1 MIEKLWGFILPG
13 AALILLLGLLHHHW
27 QIITAPVPLDLYE
40 GTMPL
45 ITSLIAEGNNPYTK
59 AFQPQAADVY
69 PPLYNMLVA
78 PLTSIFGNT
87 FELHRSVSALFI
99 FAAVVF
105 CGLAG
110 YRVSGSKRHGF
121 AAATMFYAALLF
133 YATPVSS
140 TNAPGVA
147 IYLAGLLVPWYFRF
161 SNASLLF
168 GLVCGILA
176 FYTKQYFILG
186 MAMLCLYTF
195 VYVSMSRAL
204 LLGIFYACGLI
215 SSLAIVHISSPYYL
229 DNTLFAPSAA
239 MKGLQSWEIL
249 AIQLKVYLY
258 TYSGLLLVILAA
270 IVAGTMRLGSAGCMT
285 HIRTNLQLAREGLKG
300 PLLAAKGDFFWFC
313 LLWSSIVI
321 VFYLGR
327 NPGNYMTY
335 LFQLMSPFLLI
346 IAFRSIASF
355 PTKIGIIAPV
365 ALFSLYQAYAIL
377 PKDFSTNLDR
387 WRQVEQLIQEND
399 QILATQ
405 MLVMPL
411 LKNNKDVH
419 QDGHTFYFPLASNKP
434 DFFVKEKKGDRVS
447 AIWNNYITNMYRKIE
462 RREFDLILVSPWE
475 LRGIFERNP
484 PPFKKITG
492 RKFLSRHYK
501 TEQTI
506 KLSMTDRYGGGTYD
520 IQVWRPKNTAIREK
534 HNDK

>member
-1 MIEKLWGFILPG
+1 MIEKLWGLVLPG
-13 AALILLLGLLHHHW
+13 AAMILLLGLLHHHW
-27 QIITAPVPLDLYE
+27 QIVTAPVPLDLYE

-45 ITSLIAEGNNPYTK
+45 ITSIIAEGQNPYTK

-78 PLTSIFGNT
+78 PLTRIFGNT
-87 FELHRSVSALFI
+87 FELHRSVSAIFI
-99 FAAVVF
+99 FAAVIF
-105 CGLAG
+105 CGLASAK
-110 YRVSGSKRHGF
+110 VSGSRRHGF

-147 IYLAGLLVPWYFRF
+147 VYLIGLLIPWYFRF

-168 GLVCGILA
+168 GLVCGVLT
-176 FYTKQYFILG
+176 FYTKQYFILS

-195 VYVSMSRAL
+195 LYVSMSRAL
-204 LLGIFYACGLI
+204 MLGILYACALI
-215 SSLAIVHISSPYYL
+215 SSLAIVHATSPYYL

-249 AIQLKVYLY
+249 AIQLRMYAH
-258 TYSGLLLVILAA
+258 TYSGLLLVMFAA
-270 IVAGTMRLGSAGCMT
+270 TTAAVIKLGAAGSMAK
-285 HIRTNLQLAREGLKG
+285 IRTHLQLARKGIKG
-300 PLLAAKGDFFWFC
+300 PLLSANGDFFWFC

-346 IAFRSIASF
+346 LAFRSMASL
-355 PTKIGIIAPV
+355 PPKMAIIAPL
-365 ALFSLYQAYAIL
+365 ALFSIYQAYAIL
-377 PKDFSTNLDR
+377 PKDFSTNLDS
-387 WRQVEQLIQEND
+387 WRQVEKLIQEND

-411 LKNNKDVH
+411 LRNNKEVH
-419 QDGHTFYFPLASNKP
+419 QDGHTFYFPLAVKKP
-434 DFFVKEKKGDRVS
+434 TFFIKEKEEDRVS
-447 AIWNNYITNMYRKIE
+447 AIWNEYITNLYRKIE
-462 RREFDLILVSPWE
+462 RKEFDLILVSPWE
-475 LRGIFERNP
+475 IRGIFERNP
-484 PPFKKITG
+484 PPFKDISG

-506 KLSMTDRYGGGTYD
+506 KLSMTDRYGGGTYSV
-520 IQVWRPKNTAIREK
+520 QVWRPKHKAIRDSK
-534 HNDK
+534 NGQ

>member
-1 MIEKLWGFILPG
+1 
-13 AALILLLGLLHHHW
+13 
-27 QIITAPVPLDLYE
+27 
-40 GTMPL
+40 MPL
-45 ITSLIAEGNNPYTK
+45 ITSIIAEGKNPYTK

-69 PPLYNMLVA
+69 PPLYNILVA
-78 PLTSIFGNT
+78 PLTSVFGNT
-87 FELHRSVSALFI
+87 FELHRSVSAVFI
-99 FAAVVF
+99 FAAAVL
-105 CGLAG
+105 CGLTCC
-110 YRVSGSKRHGF
+110 RVSGSKRHGF

-168 GLVCGILA
+168 GLICGILA

-186 MAMLCLYTF
+186 MAILCLYTF

-204 LLGIFYACGLI
+204 LLGIFYSCGLI
-215 SSLAIVHISSPYYL
+215 SSLAIVHVTSPYYL

-239 MKGLQSWEIL
+239 MQGLQSWAIL
-249 AIQLKVYLY
+249 AVQLRVYLY
-258 TYSGLLLVILAA
+258 TYSGLLLVILTVIAA
-270 IVAGTMRLGSAGCMT
+270 EAIRLGSAGCLA
-285 HIRTNLQLAREGLKG
+285 HLRTSLQLARQGFKG
-300 PLLAAKGDFFWFC
+300 PLLAARGNFFWFC

-346 IAFRSIASF
+346 LAFRSMVSLPPKMAL
-355 PTKIGIIAPV
+355 IAPL

-377 PKDFSTNLDR
+377 PKDFSTNLDN
-387 WRQVEQLIQEND
+387 WGQVEQLIQEND

-411 LKNNKDVH
+411 LKNNKLVH
-419 QDGHTFYFPLASNKP
+419 QDGHTFYFPLAVKKP
-434 DFFVKEKKGDRVS
+434 AFFIKKKEGDTVS
-447 AIWNNYITNMYRKIE
+447 AIWTEYITNLYRKIE
-462 RREFDLILVSPWE
+462 RKEFDLILVSPWE

-484 PPFKKITG
+484 PPFKKISG
-492 RKFLSRHYK
+492 RRFLSRHYK

-506 KLSMTDRYGGGTYD
+506 KLSMTDRYGGGIYD
-520 IQVWRPKNTAIREK
+520 IQIWRPKNKAMREQK
-534 HNDK
+534 NGK